1 MKATSTQQEILLMTG
16 TSFANRQS
24 QDKSDNEKSRNL
36 SEKERLEEACWNGL
50 LKEMLPEVFTEIDKE
65 KELYLWQIKEASS
78 FIELELAE
86 FPEEKDRY
94 LSLDPMCFFPPNSI
108 LKTVLLLS
116 SSLFRGMKPR

>member
-16 TSFANRQS
+16 TSFSNRQS
-24 QDKSDNEKSRNL
+24 QEKSDSDKARNL

-50 LKEMLPEVFTEIDKE
+50 LKEMLPEVFKGIDAD

-94 LSLDPMCFFPPNSI
+94 LSLDPYAFLPVQFYS
-108 LKTVLLLS
+108 
-116 SSLFRGMKPR
+116 

>member
-16 TSFANRQS
+16 TSFSNRQS
-24 QDKSDNEKSRNL
+24 QEKADSDKSRNL

-50 LKEMLPEVFTEIDKE
+50 LKEMLPEVFKEIDAD

-94 LSLDPMCFFPPNSI
+94 LSLDPYAFLPVQFYS
-108 LKTVLLLS
+108 
-116 SSLFRGMKPR
+116 

>member
-50 LKEMLPEVFTEIDKE
+50 LKEMLPEVFTEIDKG

-94 LSLDPMCFFPPNSI
+94 LSLDPYVF
-108 LKTVLLLS
+108 LS
-116 SSLFRGMKPR
+116 AQFYS

>member
-24 QDKSDNEKSRNL
+24 QDKTDSSEKSKYL
-36 SEKERLEEACWNGL
+36 SEKDRLEEACWNGL
-50 LKEMLPEVFTEIDKE
+50 LKEMLPEVFKEIDSK
-65 KELYLWQIKEASS
+65 KELYLWQIKEGSS

-94 LSLDPMCFFPPNSI
+94 LSLDPYAFLPVQYYS
-108 LKTVLLLS
+108 
-116 SSLFRGMKPR
+116 

>member
-24 QDKSDNEKSRNL
+24 QDKSENDKSKTL
-36 SEKERLEEACWNGL
+36 SHMERLEEACWNGL
-50 LKEMLPEVFTEIDKE
+50 LKEMLPEVFKEIDKE

-94 LSLDPMCFFPPNSI
+94 LSLDPYVFLPVQFYS
-108 LKTVLLLS
+108 
-116 SSLFRGMKPR
+116 

>member
-94 LSLDPMCFFPPNSI
+94 LSLDPYVFLP
-108 LKTVLLLS
+108 VQHLS
-116 SSLFRGMKPR
+116 

>member
-16 TSFANRQS
+16 TSFSNRQS
-24 QDKSDNEKSRNL
+24 QEKADSDKSRNL

-50 LKEMLPEVFTEIDKE
+50 LKEMLPEVFKEIDAD

-78 FIELELAE
+78 FIELVLAE

-94 LSLDPMCFFPPNSI
+94 LSLDPYAFLPVQFYS
-108 LKTVLLLS
+108 
-116 SSLFRGMKPR
+116 

>member
-16 TSFANRQS
+16 TSFSNRQS
-24 QDKSDNEKSRNL
+24 QEKSDSDKARNL

-50 LKEMLPEVFTEIDKE
+50 LKEMLPEVFKEIDAD

-94 LSLDPMCFFPPNSI
+94 LSLEPYAFLPVQFYS
-108 LKTVLLLS
+108 
-116 SSLFRGMKPR
+116 

>member
-94 LSLDPMCFFPPNSI
+94 LSIDPYVFLPAQFFS
-108 LKTVLLLS
+108 
-116 SSLFRGMKPR
+116 

>member
-94 LSLDPMCFFPPNSI
+94 LSLDPYVF
-108 LKTVLLLS
+108 LS
-116 SSLFRGMKPR
+116 AQFYS

>member
-1 MKATSTQQEILLMTG
+1 MKATSTQQEILLITG
-16 TSFANRQS
+16 TSFANRQG

-36 SEKERLEEACWNGL
+36 SDKERLEEACWNGL

-94 LSLDPMCFFPPNSI
+94 LSLDPYVF
-108 LKTVLLLS
+108 LS
-116 SSLFRGMKPR
+116 AQFYS